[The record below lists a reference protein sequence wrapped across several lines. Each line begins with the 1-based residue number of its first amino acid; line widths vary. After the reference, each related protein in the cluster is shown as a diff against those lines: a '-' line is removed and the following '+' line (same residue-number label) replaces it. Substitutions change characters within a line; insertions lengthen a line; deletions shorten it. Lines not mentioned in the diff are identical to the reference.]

1 MKPIEAGCM
10 AIVINAELNPSNIG
24 KVVKV
29 VKKVSLPTVSAWVA
43 EGDVLRGRNGQGG
56 HGWATFLEHHLMRID
71 GEDFSDEENIV
82 TIKIN
87 LTKEKHD
94 A

>member
-10 AIVINAELNPSNIG
+10 AVVIKAEFNPSNVG

-29 VKKVSLPTVSAWVA
+29 VRKLSLTDISAWVA

-56 HGWATFLEHHLMRID
+56 HGWATFLEQHLMRID
-71 GEDFSDEENIV
+71 GEDFSGEEN
-82 TIKIN
+82 TIKITIS
-87 LTKEKHD
+87 L
-94 A
+94 